1 MNGIWDPKKLNVNCN
16 GREVSGLSQADGF
29 FKIEPVT
36 KEYIMSQVG
45 IKGDWNISEV
55 YDGRVKLSIVL
66 MGDSPENEFFFAMGE
81 GRLPCVFTM
90 KDKSDGGMLG
100 FSAQGRVWERPTI
113 ERGKEYKDRTWV
125 FLLPDYKGV
134 LTA

>member
-16 GREVSGLSQADGF
+16 GRDVSGMSQSDGF

-36 KEYIMSQVG
+36 KEYILSQVG
-45 IKGDWNISEV
+45 IKGDWNISEI
-55 YDGRVKLSIVL
+55 YDGRVKLSIAL

-81 GRLPCVFTM
+81 ERLPCVFTI

-100 FSAQGRVWERPTI
+100 FPHRE
-113 ERGKEYKDRTWV
+113 EFGKGQT
-125 FLLPDYKGV
+125 
-134 LTA
+134 